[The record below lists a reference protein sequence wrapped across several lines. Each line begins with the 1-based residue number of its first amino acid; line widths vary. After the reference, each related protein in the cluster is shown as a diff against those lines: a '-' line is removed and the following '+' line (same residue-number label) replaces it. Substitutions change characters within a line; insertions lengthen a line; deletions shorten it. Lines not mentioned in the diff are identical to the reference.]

1 MDNLKYAI
9 EGILFA
15 AGEPVKAAK
24 LAVVLNT
31 DINNITNA
39 VTDLRSEYDVNRRGF
54 SIIDINE
61 GYQICSRP
69 EYYAYIQ
76 EILGE
81 QRNQPLSN
89 AAMEALAIIAYKQPI
104 TRGMVEKI
112 RGVNSDGC
120 INRLYE
126 RGLIDECGR
135 LDAPGRPILYKT
147 TDTFLRCFGLATP
160 KDLPELDFKKL
171 GLKGTEEEEQPSQ
184 ENVTEGEKPP
194 QENVTEEEQSSQ
206 ISGNEADA
214 GENDKSISEAKDNEV
229 SNEVCS
235 KEQVKAIE
243 EN

>member
-1 MDNLKYAI
+1 MDNIKYAI

-24 LAVVLNT
+24 LAVVLDT
-31 DINNITNA
+31 DINEVKNA
-39 VTDLRSEYDVNRRGF
+39 VTDLKAEYDLNRRGF
-54 SIIDINE
+54 NIIDIND

-104 TRGMVEKI
+104 TRGMIEKI

-120 INRLYE
+120 VNRLYE

-147 TDTFLRCFGLATP
+147 TDTFLRCFGLSSP
-160 KDLPELDFKKL
+160 QELPEIDFKKL
-171 GLKGTEEEEQPSQ
+171 GLSVMNDVHPD
-184 ENVTEGEKPP
+184 
-194 QENVTEEEQSSQ
+194 Q
-206 ISGNEADA
+206 ISVDDLADENITGSAGKGINASASAENGSSGEEGFTDGGASAENE
-214 GENDKSISEAKDNEV
+214 NN
-229 SNEVCS
+229 C
-235 KEQVKAIE
+235 E
-243 EN
+243 EK

>member
-1 MDNLKYAI
+1 MINLKYAI

-24 LAVVLNT
+24 LAVVLDT
-31 DINNITNA
+31 DINA
-39 VTDLRSEYDVNRRGF
+39 VKAAVSELKEEYDRDKRGF
-54 SIIDINE
+54 NIIDILD

-104 TRGMVEKI
+104 TRGQIERI

-126 RGLIDECGR
+126 RGLIDEAGR

-147 TDTFLRCFGLATP
+147 TDTFLRCFGLTSP
-160 KDLPELDFKKL
+160 QDLPPVNLDKL
-171 GLKGTEEEEQPSQ
+171 TDEEPPQGEQQSLLENEEQ
-184 ENVTEGEKPP
+184 E
-194 QENVTEEEQSSQ
+194 
-206 ISGNEADA
+206 
-214 GENDKSISEAKDNEV
+214 
-229 SNEVCS
+229 
-235 KEQVKAIE
+235 
-243 EN
+243 